1 MGAVTLPC
9 HRQRPYFRRFRKS
22 TALVKS
28 TKVLSLSLATVAV
41 VAVLTGAV
49 TSQAPRKMTLQ
60 ERFTPRKGA
69 AAEGPVQFF
78 SMPGGKSAVNNNTP
92 TRAREALTGFDNL
105 TNGYFE
111 QGPDFDTIN
120 EDNVEPLRSFNDGR
134 FIFEEV
140 ETAEDGLGPTYN
152 AQSCSA
158 CHQNVVTGGASQ
170 IAEHRT
176 GHTFNG
182 QFFESAGGSLI
193 QSRATFPDI
202 VEHVLPEDS
211 TRTFRM
217 STSTVGEGYAE
228 CVSDSTLLAIRDAQ
242 PPDMQGT
249 APEVAVLEGDG
260 SPGVGRFGWKC
271 QHRSLL
277 SFASDAYLNEMGITS
292 PLFPDENTSQG
303 QFVGFGTAYDP
314 LPEPEDD
321 GIDVQAFVNF
331 MRSTK
336 APPRGPITPDAY
348 FGEKKFNQIGC
359 NICHVSSIV
368 TAAAGTP
375 INGGAFIVP
384 DALGSRTIHP
394 YSDFLLHDI
403 GTGDGIPIEPTPEFA
418 ATASQI
424 RTAPLW
430 GFRTR
435 NRLMHDGL
443 SFTADESIQRHA
455 GQAANARDAFNA
467 LGDFQKTQIFDF
479 LNSL

>member
-1 MGAVTLPC
+1 MKSAVP
-9 HRQRPYFRRFRKS
+9 
-22 TALVKS
+22 
-28 TKVLSLSLATVAV
+28 LSIGLATVVTA
-41 VAVLTGAV
+41 AVLI
-49 TSQAPRKMTLQ
+49 TSLEGQGQSRVKKNPQ
-60 ERFTPRKGA
+60 ERFIPRGRA
-69 AAEGPVQFF
+69 AAEGPAQFF

-111 QGPDFDTIN
+111 QGPDFDTIT
-120 EDNVEPLRSFNDGR
+120 EDNVEPLRSYNDGR
-134 FIFEEV
+134 FVFEEK
-140 ETAEDGLGPTYN
+140 EMAEDGLGPTYN

-176 GHTFNG
+176 GHSLNG
-182 QFFESAGGSLI
+182 QFFESPGGSLI

-202 VEHVLPEDS
+202 VEHVLPVDAV
-211 TRTFRM
+211 RTFRM
-217 STSTVGEGYAE
+217 LTSPLGEGYVE

-336 APPRGPITPDAY
+336 APPRGPITPDAH

-403 GTGDGIPIEPTPEFA
+403 GTGDGIPIEPGPEFA
-418 ATASQI
+418 GTATQI

-443 SFTADESIQRHA
+443 SFTADECIQRHA